1 MSFHSHS
8 RSPAALSPDD
18 NPQPRR
24 PSRTSLHDTP
34 APALSSG
41 SPSHEAEDEPDSSD
55 LNADDDNVPVEV
67 LVKHLLAAK
76 QSLSSMTLVLRAND
90 LATSARQMHQESV
103 ILSAQTAFLRHG
115 ILEEVRILQQ
125 VRRGMARA
133 YDNGTRE
140 FKKIIRDLDTA
151 DGRLEKMMDFLRK
164 TTVENVFRQ
173 PGEEPKCLLDFVDPK
188 VVEQVRDSLKENIH
202 ELQAA
207 KTSFDGDLL
216 RFDTDLRT
224 LTDALAAAASLSNP
238 NTTITADG
246 YPPDQRSIPSL
257 LSAMSDGSHLMAE
270 HLSSLTR
277 HFDMCVT
284 AVRTTEGGA
293 ALARR
298 RAAEAT
304 SSDSDQ
310 VPVSISGVISAQESE
325 SGPSAFEP
333 MDPLER
339 QELLHVVMRDAA
351 EVDDVVA
358 DIHNVLQ
365 QMEMDH
371 ETLHSLFS
379 AARNSHAATLT
390 CFYLLQE
397 IGARASSYV
406 AAEAEFVQRWKDEKE
421 AIADNATKMEELEKF
436 YEGYLDAYD
445 SLMLE
450 VERRRAV
457 EDKIENIWR
466 KAREQVDKLVE
477 ADRRDREHFR
487 LEVGDYVPADLW
499 GVVDR
504 PLGRWAVVP
513 IEDTDAREGE
523 GDELQQEEQHG
534 GPVNDM
540 EERVGP
546 ETAYERERE
555 REPSTPTQRKVP
567 LYGPGGSA
575 GERPF

>member
-1 MSFHSHS
+1 MASFHSHS
-8 RSPAALSPDD
+8 PSPPTLSPDD

-24 PSRTSLHDTP
+24 PSRTSLHDAAA
-34 APALSSG
+34 APALPPG
-41 SPSHEAEDEPDSSD
+41 SPGLEPEDEADSSEF
-55 LNADDDNVPVEV
+55 NADDVPVEV

-115 ILEEVRILQQ
+115 ILQELHILHQ

-133 YDNGTRE
+133 YDNGTRD
-140 FKKIIRDLDTA
+140 FKHIIRTLDTA
-151 DGRLEKMMDFLRK
+151 DGRLEKIIQVLRK

-188 VVEQVRDSLKENIH
+188 IVEQVRDALKQSIH
-202 ELQAA
+202 ELSAA

-224 LTDALAAAASLSNP
+224 LTDAMAAAASLSNP
-238 NTTITADG
+238 TTTAEG
-246 YPPDQRSIPSL
+246 YPPDQRSIPNL
-257 LSAMSDGSHLMAE
+257 LSALSEGSHLMAE

-298 RAAEAT
+298 RAAEVT
-304 SSDSDQ
+304 SSDEDQ

-371 ETLHSLFS
+371 ASLHSLFS
-379 AARNSHAATLT
+379 ASRASHAATLT
-390 CFYLLQE
+390 CFSLLEE
-397 IGARASSYV
+397 IGARASPYI
-406 AAEAEFVQRWKDEKE
+406 AAEAEFVQRWEDEKE
-421 AIADNATKMEELEKF
+421 TIDENVTKIDELKKF
-436 YEGYLDAYD
+436 YEGFLNAYGG
-445 SLMLE
+445 LLLE
-450 VERRRAV
+450 VERRSAV
-457 EDKIENIWR
+457 EAKINSIWR

-477 ADRRDREHFR
+477 ADRREREHFR

-513 IEDTDAREGE
+513 LEEDTRE
-523 GDELQQEEQHG
+523 GDELLEQHG
-534 GPVNDM
+534 EHGN
-540 EERVGP
+540 EGRV
-546 ETAYERERE
+546 EAAYERET
-555 REPSTPTQRKVP
+555 EPSTPTPRKVP
-567 LYGPGGSA
+567 LYGPGSA

>member
-1 MSFHSHS
+1 MPAPVPAGLSSS
-8 RSPAALSPDD
+8 RSPS
-18 NPQPRR
+18 
-24 PSRTSLHDTP
+24 HDP
-34 APALSSG
+34 
-41 SPSHEAEDEPDSSD
+41 EDETDPPD
-55 LNADDDNVPVEV
+55 LNNADADDNVPVEV

-90 LATSARQMHQESV
+90 LATSARHMHEESV

-151 DGRLEKMMDFLRK
+151 DGRLQKMMDFLRK

-173 PGEEPKCLLDFVDPK
+173 PGEDPKCLLDFVDPK
-188 VVEQVRDSLKENIH
+188 VVEQVRDALKENIH

-224 LTDALAAAASLSNP
+224 LTDALAAAAALSNP
-238 NTTITADG
+238 TTTATATADG
-246 YPPDQRSIPSL
+246 YPPDQRSIPNL
-257 LSAMSDGSHLMAE
+257 LSAMSEGSHLMAE

-304 SSDSDQ
+304 AATSSDPDQ
-310 VPVSISGVISAQESE
+310 VPVSISGVISAQEESE
-325 SGPSAFEP
+325 SGGPSAFEP

-365 QMEMDH
+365 QMEIDH
-371 ETLHSLFS
+371 ETLHALFS
-379 AARNSHAATLT
+379 ASRACHAATLT
-390 CFYLLQE
+390 CFSLLEE

-406 AAEAEFVQRWKDEKE
+406 AAEAEFVQRWEDEKE
-421 AIADNATKMEELEKF
+421 AIAENATKMEELEKF

-457 EDKIENIWR
+457 EDKIEGIWR

-477 ADRRDREHFR
+477 SDRRDREHFR

-513 IEDTDAREGE
+513 VEDEH
-523 GDELQQEEQHG
+523 ELEQQQG
-534 GPVNDM
+534 QVGDM
-540 EERVGP
+540 EPENDTEGRAEAET
-546 ETAYERERE
+546 ETAFDRERDI
-555 REPSTPTQRKVP
+555 EPSTPTPRKVP
-567 LYGPGGSA
+567 LYGPGPA
-575 GERPF
+575 AERPF

>member
-1 MSFHSHS
+1 MASFHSHS
-8 RSPAALSPDD
+8 PSPPAALSPDD
-18 NPQPRR
+18 APQPRR
-24 PSRTSLHDTP
+24 PSRTSLHDAAAAAAA
-34 APALSSG
+34 APALSPESLD
-41 SPSHEAEDEPDSSD
+41 HELEDGADSSEF
-55 LNADDDNVPVEV
+55 NADDVPVEV

-90 LATSARQMHQESV
+90 LATSARQMHQEFV

-115 ILEEVRILQQ
+115 ILQELHILHQL
-125 VRRGMARA
+125 RRGMARA
-133 YDNGTRE
+133 YDNGTRD
-140 FKKIIRDLDTA
+140 FKHIIRTLDTA
-151 DGRLEKMMDFLRK
+151 DGRLEKIMQVLRK

-188 VVEQVRDSLKENIH
+188 IVEQVRDALKESIH
-202 ELQAA
+202 ELSAA

-224 LTDALAAAASLSNP
+224 LTDAMAAAASLANP
-238 NTTITADG
+238 TTTTPDG
-246 YPPDQRSIPSL
+246 YPPDQRSIPNL
-257 LSAMSDGSHLMAE
+257 LSALSEGSHLMAE

-304 SSDSDQ
+304 SSDENQ
-310 VPVSISGVISAQESE
+310 APVSISGVISAQESE

-365 QMEMDH
+365 QMEIDH
-371 ETLHSLFS
+371 ASLHSLFS
-379 AARNSHAATLT
+379 ASRASHAATLT
-390 CFYLLQE
+390 CFSMLE
-397 IGARASSYV
+397 EVGARASSYV
-406 AAEAEFVQRWKDEKE
+406 AAEAEFVQRWEDEKE
-421 AIADNATKMEELEKF
+421 TIDENVSKMDELKKF
-436 YEGYLDAYD
+436 YEGFLNAYGG
-445 SLMLE
+445 LLLE

-457 EDKIENIWR
+457 EGKIDSIWR

-477 ADRRDREHFR
+477 ADKREREHFR

-513 IEDTDAREGE
+513 LEDTREGSYELEAHGEPENE
-523 GDELQQEEQHG
+523 GK
-534 GPVNDM
+534 V
-540 EERVGP
+540 
-546 ETAYERERE
+546 ETAYERET
-555 REPSTPTQRKVP
+555 EPSTPTPRKM
-567 LYGPGGSA
+567 LLNGSGLAGG
-575 GERPF
+575 RPF

>member
-1 MSFHSHS
+1 MSLHSHS
-8 RSPAALSPDD
+8 PSPAALSPDET
-18 NPQPRR
+18 PQPRR
-24 PSRTSLHDTP
+24 PSPTCLHDA
-34 APALSSG
+34 APAAPSSR
-41 SPSHEAEDEPDSSD
+41 SPSYEPEDKADSPELD
-55 LNADDDNVPVEV
+55 ADDDDDNVPVEV

-115 ILEEVRILQQ
+115 ILDEVRILQQ

-151 DGRLEKMMDFLRK
+151 DGRLGKIMDFLRK

-188 VVEQVRDSLKENIH
+188 VVEQVRDALKENIQ

-238 NTTITADG
+238 TRTTTTDG
-246 YPPDQRSIPSL
+246 YPPDQRSIPNL
-257 LSAMSDGSHLMAE
+257 LSAMSEGSHLMAQ

-379 AARNSHAATLT
+379 AARASHAATLT
-390 CFYLLQE
+390 CFSLLQE

-406 AAEAEFVQRWKDEKE
+406 AAESEFVQRWEDEKE

-457 EDKIENIWR
+457 EDKIDSIWR

-513 IEDTDAREGE
+513 LEDTDAE
-523 GDELQQEEQHG
+523 QQQG
-534 GPVNDM
+534 APLNDM
-540 EERVGP
+540 EGRIEQ
-546 ETAYERERE
+546 TAYERERE
-555 REPSTPTQRKVP
+555 REPSTPTPKKVP

-575 GERPF
+575 GERPFKS

>member
-1 MSFHSHS
+1 MASFHSHS
-8 RSPAALSPDD
+8 
-18 NPQPRR
+18 
-24 PSRTSLHDTP
+24 
-34 APALSSG
+34 
-41 SPSHEAEDEPDSSD
+41 PSHELEDEADSSEF
-55 LNADDDNVPVEV
+55 NADNVPVEA

-90 LATSARQMHQESV
+90 LATSARQMHEESV

-133 YDNGTRE
+133 YDNGTRD
-140 FKKIIRDLDTA
+140 FKQIIRTLDTA
-151 DGRLEKMMDFLRK
+151 DGRLEKIMDILRK
-164 TTVENVFRQ
+164 TTVEKVFRQ

-188 VVEQVRDSLKENIH
+188 IVEQVRDALKESIH
-202 ELQAA
+202 ELSAA

-224 LTDALAAAASLSNP
+224 LTDAMAAAAPLSNP
-238 NTTITADG
+238 TTTAEG
-246 YPPDQRSIPSL
+246 YPPDQRSIPNL
-257 LSAMSDGSHLMAE
+257 LSALSEGSHLMAE

-298 RAAEAT
+298 RAAEVT
-304 SSDSDQ
+304 SSDEDQ

-371 ETLHSLFS
+371 ASLHSLFS
-379 AARNSHAATLT
+379 ASRASHAATLT
-390 CFYLLQE
+390 CFSLLEE
-397 IGARASSYV
+397 IALDLTTAF
-406 AAEAEFVQRWKDEKE
+406 AEP
-421 AIADNATKMEELEKF
+421 
-436 YEGYLDAYD
+436 
-445 SLMLE
+445 ML
-450 VERRRAV
+450 
-457 EDKIENIWR
+457 
-466 KAREQVDKLVE
+466 
-477 ADRRDREHFR
+477 
-487 LEVGDYVPADLW
+487 P
-499 GVVDR
+499 
-504 PLGRWAVVP
+504 
-513 IEDTDAREGE
+513 
-523 GDELQQEEQHG
+523 
-534 GPVNDM
+534 
-540 EERVGP
+540 
-546 ETAYERERE
+546 
-555 REPSTPTQRKVP
+555 
-567 LYGPGGSA
+567 
-575 GERPF
+575 